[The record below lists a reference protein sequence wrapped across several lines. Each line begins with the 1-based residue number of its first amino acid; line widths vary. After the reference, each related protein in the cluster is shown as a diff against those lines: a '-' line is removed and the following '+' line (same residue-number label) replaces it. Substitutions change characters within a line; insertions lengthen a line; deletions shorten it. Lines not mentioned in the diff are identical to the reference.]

1 MSIPI
6 KSRNSSTLASVR
18 SSSQAKERMEKTLE
32 KLSSGKRI
40 NRAGDDAA
48 GLAIAQ
54 KMGDMIKALEQ
65 GMENAHDGLSLVQTA
80 DGGMDQTSDHLGRMR
95 ELAMTAAN
103 GTLSPDQRDAVQA
116 EFSALKDEVSRIA
129 GSTEFNGQK
138 LLDGSAGEL
147 DIALADSGSDT
158 NAIAVDLSVNM
169 DASSLGLAS
178 SRVDGGDPT
187 NALAAMRDVDAAL
200 AQVSSRRAELGAVSH
215 RLESATRNMGVAM
228 ENTYASR
235 SRVMDTD
242 YAVEMASLARDQ
254 VLASAGT
261 AVQAQARGL
270 AATAL
275 NLLK

>member
-1 MSIPI
+1 MSIQI
-6 KSRNSSTLASVR
+6 NSRNSSTLASVR

-65 GMENAHDGLSLVQTA
+65 GMENAYDGLSLVQTA
-80 DGGMDQTSDHLGRMR
+80 DGGMDQTSENLGRMR

-103 GTLSPDQRDAVQA
+103 GTLSPEQRDAVQV

-147 DIALADSGSDT
+147 DIALADTGSDAD
-158 NAIAVDLSVNM
+158 AIAVDLSVNM

-200 AQVSSRRAELGAVSH
+200 AQVSSRRAELGSVGN

-261 AVQAQARGL
+261 AVQTQARGL

>member
-1 MSIPI
+1 MSIRI
-6 KSRNSSTLASVR
+6 NSRQPSTLT
-18 SSSQAKERMEKTLE
+18 SQRATTSAKERMDKTLE

-40 NRAGDDAA
+40 NRASDDAA

-54 KMGDMIKALEQ
+54 KMGEMLKALEQ
-65 GMENAHDGLSLVQTA
+65 GMENVYDGMSMVQTA
-80 DGGMDQTSDHLGRMR
+80 DGGLDQTSENLGRMR

-103 GTLSPDQRDAVQA
+103 GTLSSEQRDAVQA
-116 EFSALKDEVSRIA
+116 EFSALKEEVTRIS
-129 GSTEFNGQK
+129 GSVEFNGQK
-138 LLDGSAGEL
+138 LLDGSSGEVN
-147 DIALADSGSDT
+147 IAMAEDS
-158 NAIAVDLSVNM
+158 IEVDLRASM
-169 DASSLGLAS
+169 DAASLGLADA
-178 SRVDGGDPT
+178 RVDGPDGS
-187 NALAAMRDVDAAL
+187 NALAAIRSLDGAL
-200 AQVSSRRAELGAVSH
+200 SQVSSQRSELGATSN
-215 RLESATRNMGVAM
+215 RMESASRNMAVAM

-261 AVQAQARGL
+261 SVLTQARGL

>member
-1 MSIPI
+1 MSIQI
-6 KSRNSSTLASVR
+6 NSRNSSTLASVR

-65 GMENAHDGLSLVQTA
+65 GMENAYDGLSLVQTA
-80 DGGMDQTSDHLGRMR
+80 DGGMDQTSENLGRMR

-103 GTLSPDQRDAVQA
+103 GTLSSDQRDAVQA
-116 EFSALKDEVSRIA
+116 EFSALKDEVTRIS
-129 GSTEFNGQK
+129 GSVEFNGQK

-147 DIALADSGSDT
+147 DIALADTGGDAD
-158 NAIAVDLSVNM
+158 AIAVDLSVNM

-187 NALAAMRDVDAAL
+187 NALAAMRDLDAAL
-200 AQVSSRRAELGAVSH
+200 SQVSSRRAELGSVGN

-261 AVQAQARGL
+261 AVQTQARGL

>member
-6 KSRNSSTLASVR
+6 NSRNSSTLASVR

-80 DGGMDQTSDHLGRMR
+80 DGGMDQTSDNLGRMR